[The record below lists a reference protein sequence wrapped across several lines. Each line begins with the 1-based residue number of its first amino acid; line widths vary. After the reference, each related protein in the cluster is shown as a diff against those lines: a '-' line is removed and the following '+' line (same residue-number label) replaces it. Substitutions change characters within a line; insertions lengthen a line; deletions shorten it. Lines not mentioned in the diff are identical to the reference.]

1 MAGLSKSRILAH
13 RQCPK
18 RLWLQ
23 TYRPELVETDPNAAA
38 RFAQGAQV
46 GEVARQLYP
55 DGVLIAGDDLRQ
67 ALRDTAEVLARS
79 PQCPVFEATFEHE
92 GVLVRVDLLLPDGE
106 AYRLVEVKSSTA
118 VKGYHLSDATV
129 QSWVTAN
136 AGVPISRTEIAHID
150 TSFAYSGHG
159 DYRGLFTHADISEV
173 SALSPEIPAWAEG
186 ARATLSGEEPRIA
199 PGAQCHAPFEC
210 PWRNGA
216 QLFVEHCL
224 LIVSEMRWRCCASPI
239 IFRGVLGGLK
249 TTTTR
254 EHPNN
259 TFLHL
264 QTLITIRRTR

>member
-23 TYRPELVETDPNAAA
+23 IYRPELAETDPSAAA
-38 RFAQGAQV
+38 RSAQGAQV

-67 ALRDTAEVLARS
+67 ALRDTAEVLDRS

-106 AYRLVEVKSSTA
+106 AYRLVEVKSSAA
-118 VKGYHLSDATV
+118 VNDYHLSDAAV
-129 QSWVTAN
+129 QAWVTEN

-159 DYRGLFTHADISEV
+159 DYHGLLAHADISQGGIG
-173 SALSPEIPAWAEG
+173 ALTRDTGLDGGGTGDLIRPRTCHKARPAM
-186 ARATLSGEEPRIA
+186 S
-199 PGAQCHAPFEC
+199 
-210 PWRNGA
+210 
-216 QLFVEHCL
+216 
-224 LIVSEMRWRCCASPI
+224 
-239 IFRGVLGGLK
+239 
-249 TTTTR
+249 
-254 EHPNN
+254 
-259 TFLHL
+259 
-264 QTLITIRRTR
+264 